1 MKREL
6 DIVIISDVHLGTY
19 GCHADELIH
28 YMNSIKPKILILNGD
43 IIDIWQFRKSYWPKS
58 HMKVAKKIIS
68 FASKK
73 TDIYY
78 ISGNHDEML
87 RKFTPLDLG
96 RLHFKDKL
104 VLRVKN
110 KKLWVFHGDI
120 LDFTMKNAKFL
131 AKLGGIGYDFLI
143 ILNRFINQF
152 LLLIG
157 RQKVSFSKR
166 IKNSVKKAVKF
177 IGDFENTVAEIA
189 IQNDYDFVSC
199 GHIHQPVIK
208 DITIGNKTVTYL
220 NSGDWVESLTA
231 LEYKDEEWKIFN
243 FNTDYIKSTNIE
255 NEKKVDLD
263 SNLKHDFL

>member
-1 MKREL
+1 MNVYGKIAATIRRL
-6 DIVIISDVHLGTY
+6 KTY
-19 GCHADELIH
+19 LP
-28 YMNSIKPKILILNGD
+28 YLNPD
-43 IIDIWQFRKSYWPKS
+43 DPFR
-58 HMKVAKKIIS
+58 ME
-68 FASKK
+68 F
-73 TDIYY
+73 
-78 ISGNHDEML
+78 
-87 RKFTPLDLG
+87 
-96 RLHFKDKL
+96 
-104 VLRVKN
+104 
-110 KKLWVFHGDI
+110 
-120 LDFTMKNAKFL
+120 
-131 AKLGGIGYDFLI
+131 
-143 ILNRFINQF
+143 NQF

-189 IQNDYDFVSC
+189 IQNNYDFVSC
-199 GHIHQPVIK
+199 GHIHQPAIK